1 MSTPKFPIQVCL
13 ALISAC
19 SIFGADAEENGS
31 PLKPMEQI
39 DPATGQSAPTSA
51 ANFQSELE
59 RVANQMTTL
68 TGSVSGQKGLY
79 EPLTTKNAE
88 TLAEKVH
95 ARDSSGVGLVDG
107 PGISFGGATL
117 SFGGE
122 AVDLDS
128 RQSYYSAPTVY
139 QFIGEGKN
147 RFQALDS
154 RMQRATK
161 WLNKHTCG
169 GFDWSAQFTSMF
181 RTEVLVDYVKNLGEG
196 VVAAAPMALLGAFAP
211 QLAEIVKWLKLTVG
225 FDLSSV
231 KADCA
236 AIEQNLTH
244 GIRSAA
250 WSEAYADCMARYTDA
265 KEAVRNC
272 NNPET
277 MGAIQKSDG
286 TRTNPNTSQAAATG
300 ANWETN
306 GFNQT
311 KDWVDSLFKPAD
323 TAAAT
328 ATTAGSNGSTTGQQQ
343 AQEQGI
349 AAAATGAASN
359 AVKTILGRGRDPAMN
374 RYAKALFGEINFSGT
389 GALEVGRK
397 RFTLF
402 KLSLD
407 NEAAAMQSTFEA
419 QLVVHYGL
427 LANLSADRTTLQQSY
442 SKCKLWT
449 YHVRGSDS
457 GIQPWT
463 QDPVLMGRIQ
473 SIEGNKGAGIERF
486 SDQTIDA
493 LAYLMNY
500 LNLERGNPTKYV
512 YIERE
517 WEVKMFMAMVCK
529 YEFLLYV
536 EEEMIEVKKDLDA
549 LAGRVSSAGNSGDAH
564 MLEERRKQYDSAMQ
578 DLQESTRIA
587 AYYVATRLAKINSY
601 RPPNVGRY
609 APSVVTAPNWL
620 VTPPGLGR

>member
-1 MSTPKFPIQVCL
+1 MNFRSFLL
-13 ALISAC
+13 AFGLLLAAAC
-19 SIFGADAEENGS
+19 GLRGVEENGS
-31 PLKPMEQI
+31 PLKPLEHV
-39 DPATGQSAPTSA
+39 DPTTGQSSATSA

-59 RVANQMTTL
+59 RVANQMTAL
-68 TGSVSGQKGLY
+68 TGTVSGQKGLY

-95 ARDSSGVGLVDG
+95 ARDSAGVGLVDG
-107 PGISFGGATL
+107 PAISFGGATL
-117 SFGGE
+117 GFGGE
-122 AVDLDS
+122 AIDLDS
-128 RQSYYSAPTVY
+128 RQSYWSAPTIY

-250 WSEAYADCMARYTDA
+250 WSEAYADCMAQYTDA
-265 KEAVRNC
+265 KQAVRNC

-277 MGAIQKSDG
+277 MGAIQKTDG

-306 GFNQT
+306 GYNQT

-328 ATTAGSNGSTTGQQQ
+328 ATTAGSNGSTSGQQQ
-343 AQEQGI
+343 AQEQGV

-374 RYAKALFGEINFSGT
+374 RYAKTLFGEINFSGT
-389 GALEVGRK
+389 GALELGRK
-397 RFTLF
+397 RFPLF
-402 KLSLD
+402 KLGLD
-407 NEAAAMQSTFEA
+407 NEAAAMQNTFES
-419 QLVVHYGL
+419 QLVIHYGL

-442 SKCKLWT
+442 AKCKLWT
-449 YHVRGSDS
+449 YHVRGGDS

-463 QDPVLMGRIQ
+463 QDPVLMGKIQ
-473 SIEGNKGAGIERF
+473 ATDVLASTERF
-486 SDQTIDA
+486 SDLTIDA
-493 LAYLMNY
+493 LAYLMND
-500 LNLERGNPTKYV
+500 LNAQKNNPTNYAN
-512 YIERE
+512 IERE

-536 EEEMIEVKKDLDA
+536 QDELIEVKKDLDA
-549 LAGRVSSAGNSGDAH
+549 LAGRVSSAGNSGDGH
-564 MLEERRKQYDSAMQ
+564 MLEERRKQYEAAMK
-578 DLQESTRIA
+578 DLEDATRVA
-587 AYYVATRLAKINSY
+587 AYYVATRLVKINTY

-609 APSVVTAPNWL
+609 APSVVSAPNWL
-620 VTPPGLGR
+620 VTAPGLGR